1 MRRPPSATAKAP
13 RAGLSG
19 IALDHVQ
26 IAALWILVASGWL
39 VVIEPAPYE
48 MLFAVTLII
57 FLPAG
62 LLVTPHAAPL
72 ILFLAL
78 FNIGGFMS
86 AMQVEH
92 ETKRAV
98 TFVLV
103 SAYMAVNAIFY
114 AFATARDP
122 MRIVPVIRNA
132 WVFAAVIAAINGII
146 GYFDIFGMGAKWA
159 PIGRAQGTFKDPN
172 VLSTFLVAPAIFLIQ
187 DFMLKK
193 VRHRVIAAVALL
205 IIGAA
210 LFLAFSRG
218 AWVVFTGSVILLA
231 GITFLTTPSWPL
243 RSRILIYT
251 IFGII
256 IAVALLAFLLSL
268 PSVRSMLHERLAL
281 LQPYDA
287 GETGRF
293 ANQLHSIPLLIA
305 SPLGFGPYQFAR
317 IFGQDPHNVYINAFA
332 AYGWL
337 GGFSY
342 LLLIIGTVYAGMR
355 AVLIDTPWRHHAIA
369 FFAPL
374 FMIIL
379 QGIQIDT
386 DHWRHFYLLLGVV
399 WGLFAAS
406 DLARLRALTGPRPQ
420 T

>member
-1 MRRPPSATAKAP
+1 MRRHLPTADQESRIGPS
-13 RAGLSG
+13 RV
-19 IALDHVQ
+19 ALDHVQ

-48 MLFAVTLII
+48 MLFAVTLVL

-86 AMQVEH
+86 AMQVEYQ
-92 ETKRAV
+92 TKKAV
-98 TFVLV
+98 TFVLI

-122 MRIVPVIRNA
+122 MRIASVIRNA
-132 WVFAAVIAAINGII
+132 WIFAAVIASINGII
-146 GYFDIFGMGAKWA
+146 GYFDLFGMGEKWA

-172 VLSTFLVAPAIFLIQ
+172 VLSTFLVAPAIFIIQ

-193 VRHRVIAAVALL
+193 VRHHLIAAAALL

-231 GITFLTTPSWPL
+231 GITFLTTPSWSL
-243 RSRILIYT
+243 RSRIIIHT
-251 IFGII
+251 IFSMI

-281 LQPYDA
+281 LQPYDS

-317 IFGQDPHNVYINAFA
+317 IFGEDPHNVYINAFA

-342 LLLIIGTVYAGMR
+342 LLLVIATVYAGIR
-355 AVLIDTPWRHHAIA
+355 AVLTDTPWRHHAIA

-374 FMIIL
+374 FMIML

-386 DHWRHFYLLLGVV
+386 DHWRHFYLLLGVT

-406 DLARLRALTGPRPQ
+406 DLARIRALVSGRT
-420 T
+420 